1 MPVKIS
7 VIVISFNQKQFI
19 QRLVAQLIE
28 QDFDSD
34 DYEIIL
40 VECASTDSTREWLA
54 GFRNRNLVPLLLS
67 DPSNR
72 SFARNQGIAKARGEI
87 IVMIDGDHTVSQN
100 FLSVHWSAHQRGDC
114 AIVGKSDF
122 AQHDEFT
129 AISDYLNNGGA
140 VKLGSNQRLPGRY
153 FLTRNCSISK
163 SVVQRVGMFDETF
176 DCWGG
181 EDLDYGVRIED
192 AGVPIYAEPRA
203 LAIHHHFRSID
214 SLLANLEA
222 YGREGIPILLKNHPG
237 LFRELN
243 LDRVFSNPFDKDRFG
258 GLWRMCHR
266 LLFSRP
272 VFTIVRY
279 TVDSLRSHKLPR
291 FLFDYLH
298 LRQYSRGLSESAYFK
313 EIIKR

>member
-19 QRLVAQLIE
+19 QRLVAQLIG
-28 QDFDSD
+28 QDFDGD
-34 DYEIIL
+34 NYEIIL

-54 GFRNRNLVPLLLS
+54 GFRDRKLVPLLLS
-67 DPSNR
+67 EPSNR
-72 SFARNQGIAKARGEI
+72 SFARNQGIAIARGEI
-87 IVMIDGDHTVSQN
+87 VVMIDGDHTVN
-100 FLSVHWSAHQRGDC
+100 EDFLSCHWSAHQRGEC

-140 VKLGSNQRLPGRY
+140 VKLGNGEKLPGRY
-153 FLTRNCSISK
+153 FLTRNCSIPK
-163 SVVQRVGMFDETF
+163 RVILRIGMFDETF

-181 EDLDYGVRIED
+181 EDLDFGVRIED

-222 YGREGIPILLKNHPG
+222 YGREGIPVLLKSHPR
-237 LFRELN
+237 LFRELS
-243 LDRVFSNPFDKDRFG
+243 LDRVFSNPFDDNRFNG
-258 GLWRMCHR
+258 FVRMTHR
-266 LLFSRP
+266 LLFSQP
-272 VFTIVRY
+272 VYSIVRSI
-279 TVDSLRSHKLPR
+279 VKVLRSHRLPR

-298 LRQYSRGLSESAYFK
+298 LCQYSRGLSHSAYFK
-313 EIIKR
+313 EVVKG